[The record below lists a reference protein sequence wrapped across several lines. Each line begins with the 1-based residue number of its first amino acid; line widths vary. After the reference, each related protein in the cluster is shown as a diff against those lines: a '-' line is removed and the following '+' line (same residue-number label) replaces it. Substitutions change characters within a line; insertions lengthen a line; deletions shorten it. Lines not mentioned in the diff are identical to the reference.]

1 MKFYFKTSH
10 NHKHKK
16 ARSCTEAEDSGKP
29 PSSRK
34 KRIKSK
40 IATFILSVLI
50 TFTFQHSLEIG
61 SMIDLSAFSV
71 EAENIVFFSFEFVNG
86 TAE

>member
-1 MKFYFKTSH
+1 MKFNFKIQH
-10 NHKHKK
+10 HHKHKK
-16 ARSCTEAEDSGKP
+16 ARSCTETEDSGKP

-34 KRIKSK
+34 KRIKSQ
-40 IATFILSVLI
+40 IGTIILSVLI
-50 TFTFQHSLEIG
+50 TLTFQHSLEIG